1 MNLEQVLNATQMSR
15 YQYLQ
20 ERGFNGSNEG
30 TPEVLQATLGF
41 VVDDSNGESHWISD
55 ALFKQLEELVN
66 NDKDDPEEDEVE
78 DIKVSKIYN
87 VYNEER
93 RDGINVKAV
102 AEKPEFIR
110 VTGGGY
116 LIPDDYIPMEKH
128 FTSEDNTIYET
139 LYRLIR
145 TTE

>member
-15 YQYLQ
+15 YQYLK
-20 ERGFNGSNEG
+20 ERGFNGSNEA

-41 VVDDSNGESHWISD
+41 VVDDSNGESYWISD

-78 DIKVSKIYN
+78 DIKVSKIFN

-110 VTGGGY
+110 VTGDAS
-116 LIPDDYIPMEKH
+116 LIPDDYIPIEKR
-128 FTSEDNTIYET
+128 FTNEGNTVYET
-139 LYRLIR
+139 LYRLIKAD
-145 TTE
+145 E

>member
-30 TPEVLQATLGF
+30 TPEVLQARLGF

-78 DIKVSKIYN
+78 EVKVSKIFN

-93 RDGINVKAV
+93 RDTVNAKAES
-102 AEKPEFIR
+102 EKPEFIR

>member
-1 MNLEQVLNATQMSR
+1 MNLEQVLNATPMSR
-15 YQYLQ
+15 YQYLK
-20 ERGFNGSNEG
+20 ERGFNGSNEAS
-30 TPEVLQATLGF
+30 PEVLQATLGF

-87 VYNEER
+87 VYNEDR

-110 VTGGGY
+110 VTGDAN
-116 LIPDDYIPMEKH
+116 LIPDDYIPIEKR
-128 FTSEDNTIYET
+128 FTNEGNTVYET
-139 LYRLIR
+139 LYRLIKAD
-145 TTE
+145 E

>member
-15 YQYLQ
+15 YQYLK
-20 ERGFNGSNEG
+20 ERGFNGSNEA

-41 VVDDSNGESHWISD
+41 VVDDANGESHWISD
-55 ALFKQLEELVN
+55 ALFKQFEELVN
-66 NDKDDPEEDEVE
+66 DDKDEPEEYEVE

-110 VTGGGY
+110 VTGNAN
-116 LIPDDYIPMEKH
+116 LIPDDYIPIEKR
-128 FTSEDNTIYET
+128 FTSEGNAVYET
-139 LYRLIR
+139 LYRLIKAD
-145 TTE
+145 E

>member
-1 MNLEQVLNATQMSR
+1 MNLEQVLNATPMSR
-15 YQYLQ
+15 YQYLK
-20 ERGFNGSNEG
+20 ERGFNGSNEA

-41 VVDDSNGESHWISD
+41 VVDDVNGESHWISD
-55 ALFKQLEELVN
+55 ALFKQFEELVN
-66 NDKDDPEEDEVE
+66 DDKDDPEEDEVE

-110 VTGGGY
+110 VTGDAN
-116 LIPDDYIPMEKH
+116 LIPDDYIPIEKR
-128 FTSEDNTIYET
+128 FTSEGNAVYET
-139 LYRLIR
+139 LYRLIKAD
-145 TTE
+145 E

>member
-1 MNLEQVLNATQMSR
+1 MNLEQVLNATPMSR
-15 YQYLQ
+15 YQYLK
-20 ERGFNGSNEG
+20 ECGFNGSNEG
-30 TPEVLQATLGF
+30 TPEVLQARLGF

-78 DIKVSKIYN
+78 DIKVSKIFN

-93 RDGINVKAV
+93 RDTVNAKAES
-102 AEKPEFIR
+102 EKPEFIR

-116 LIPDDYIPMEKH
+116 LIPDDYMPMEKH

>member
-41 VVDDSNGESHWISD
+41 VVDDTNGESHWISD
-55 ALFKQLEELVN
+55 ALFKQFEELVN
-66 NDKDDPEEDEVE
+66 DDKDEPEEDEVE
-78 DIKVSKIYN
+78 DIKVSKIFN

-93 RDGINVKAV
+93 RDTVNAKAES
-102 AEKPEFIR
+102 EKPEFIR

-116 LIPDDYIPMEKH
+116 LIPDDYMPMEKH

>member
-1 MNLEQVLNATQMSR
+1 MSLSEILNATPMTR
-15 YQYLQ
+15 EQYLA
-20 ERGFNGSNEG
+20 ERGFNGANEG
-30 TPEVLQATLGF
+30 GPEQTSKRLGYE
-41 VVDDSNGESHWISD
+41 VMDSNGWKSWISERMFND
-55 ALFKQLEELVN
+55 IQYAMDSDKVETLVEEV
-66 NDKDDPEEDEVE
+66 
-78 DIKVSKIYN
+78 KVSKIFN

-93 RDGINVKAV
+93 RDTVNAKAES
-102 AEKPEFIR
+102 EKPEFIR

>member
-1 MNLEQVLNATQMSR
+1 MNLEQVLNATPMSR
-15 YQYLQ
+15 YQYLK
-20 ERGFNGSNEG
+20 ERGFNGSNEA

-41 VVDDSNGESHWISD
+41 VVDDVNGESHWISD
-55 ALFKQLEELVN
+55 ALFKQFEELVN
-66 NDKDDPEEDEVE
+66 DDKDEPEEYEVE

-110 VTGGGY
+110 VTGNVN
-116 LIPDDYIPMEKH
+116 LIPDDYIPIEKR
-128 FTSEDNTIYET
+128 FTSEGNAVYET
-139 LYRLIR
+139 LYRLIKAD
-145 TTE
+145 E

>member
-30 TPEVLQATLGF
+30 TPEVLQARLGF

-78 DIKVSKIYN
+78 DIKVSKIFN

-93 RDGINVKAV
+93 RDTVNAKAES
-102 AEKPEFIR
+102 EKPEFIR